1 MCVKC
6 KSPLHSLRKQRSSQ
20 LQCVL
25 GRQTGKVLWLALPP
39 EQCSKASPHSN
50 RVYCSILFGS
60 QMFAFPTREVWANC
74 SHELIKCVLRHVDLR
89 TINKPPD
96 TARLQNQSF
105 SQNGTSGEIP
115 KSPQTIYNRSTRCLL
130 REPSYLAPHTLLAG
144 VDM

>member
-1 MCVKC
+1 MCEIQVSPAFTQEAKIIPAPEC
-6 KSPLHSLRKQRSSQ
+6 LGASDREGPVAGTSSREVFKSL
-20 LQCVL
+20 
-25 GRQTGKVLWLALPP
+25 
-39 EQCSKASPHSN
+39 PHSN
-50 RVYCSILFGS
+50 RVYCSILFGF

-74 SHELIKCVLRHVDLR
+74 SHKLIKCVLRHVDLR

-115 KSPQTIYNRSTRCLL
+115 KSPQTIYKRSTKSLL
-130 REPSYLAPHTLLAG
+130 RELSYLAPHTHLAG